1 MEKEDIV
8 REYLKVQNTI
18 KAYALSIC
26 MDFHIAEDIC
36 QEVAL
41 KLMKRADSYDST
53 RQFLP
58 WALNITR
65 CETIDYL
72 KKHNRKN
79 AFVFNDDLADLVE
92 DSYIELLSEQN
103 VEERIMA
110 LRQCLQK
117 LSRQNFEI
125 FREKYVEKK
134 SMKELAAKFSK
145 SFLSIQS
152 LLNRLRGKLR
162 QCIKLQVGAS
172 K

>member
-26 MDFHIAEDIC
+26 VDFHIAEDIC

-41 KLMKRADSYDST
+41 KLMKKADSYDPS
-53 RQFLP
+53 RPFLP
-58 WALNITR
+58 WALNITK
-65 CETIDYL
+65 CETVDYL
-72 KKHNRKN
+72 KKHNKKN
-79 AFVFNDDLADLVE
+79 ALVFNSEISELLE
-92 DSYIELLSEQN
+92 DSYLEIARDNSI
-103 VEERIMA
+103 EERILA

-117 LSRQNFEI
+117 LNDQNFEI
-125 FREKYVEKK
+125 FRLKYVEKK
-134 SMKELAAKFSK
+134 SMKNVAAKFGR

-152 LLNRLRGKLR
+152 LLNRLREKLR
-162 QCIKLQVGAS
+162 RCIKVQVEAT